1 MPPKPSY
8 KRGDVILV
16 LYPNSDL
23 RTAKTRPALIVQA
36 DNLQTGLPQVIVAMI
51 TSRLFRANHPSRVV
65 VEVSTHI
72 GQRSG
77 LLTDSVVMTD
87 NLATVAEVA
96 IRGGLDLELRALQW
110 LYGCWLP
117 RSGFVPDDQPAFEAW
132 LGRPFA
138 HGTEYFE
145 LAAQL
150 PIRRG

>member
-8 KRGDVILV
+8 SRGDVVLV

-23 RTAKTRPALIVQA
+23 RAAKTRPALIVQA

-65 VEVSTHI
+65 VTVSTAA
-72 GQRSG
+72 GQQSG

-96 IRGGLDLELRALQW
+96 IDRAIGTLPMADIDTALRHTLK
-110 LYGCWLP
+110 L
-117 RSGFVPDDQPAFEAW
+117 
-132 LGRPFA
+132 
-138 HGTEYFE
+138 
-145 LAAQL
+145 
-150 PIRRG
+150 